1 MKSAFLVRSLI
12 ILTLVLLNAGCDQ
25 VSKSIVRDR
34 LAYNEE
40 IELVSKRVI
49 LTKVENTGAFLS
61 LGSTLPP
68 VLKNIVLLGLP
79 VVVMLLSLGFVLTNQ
94 TIHRGMV
101 VGLSF
106 IIGGGIGNTL
116 DRIAYGSVT
125 DFLHI
130 DFHLFRTGIFNF
142 ADVSITLGVIATL
155 IAYYRTS
162 GELGTSEQGTRPG
175 GGDS

>member
-1 MKSAFLVRSLI
+1 MKKPFLVRSLI

-25 VSKSIVRDR
+25 VSKSIVRER
-34 LAYNEE
+34 VAYHEE
-40 IELVSKRVI
+40 IELLTSRVI

-68 VLKNIVLLGLP
+68 FAKSLVLLVLP
-79 VVVMLLSLGFVLTNQ
+79 VIVMLISLAFVLLNRG
-94 TIHRGMV
+94 IHRVML
-101 VGLSF
+101 VGLCF
-106 IIGGGIGNTL
+106 IIGGGIGNTV

-130 DFHLFRTGIFNF
+130 DFMLFRTGIFNF

-162 GELGTSEQGTRPG
+162 GELGAVEKP
-175 GGDS
+175 

>member
-1 MKSAFLVRSLI
+1 MKTSVLI
-12 ILTLVLLNAGCDQ
+12 RTLAILMLVLFNAGCDQ
-25 VSKSIVRDR
+25 VSKSIVRER
-34 LAYNEE
+34 LDYNEE
-40 IELVSKRVI
+40 IELVTDRVI

-68 VLKNIVLLGLP
+68 FAKNLILMALP
-79 VVVMLLSLGFVLTNQ
+79 VLVMVLSLGFLLANQ
-94 TIHRGMV
+94 TLHRGMV

-106 IIGGGIGNTL
+106 IIGGGIGNTF

-162 GELGTSEQGTRPG
+162 GELAIEPQA
-175 GGDS
+175 D